1 MLSLQSG
8 NLRLCDRLNRRE
20 AIRLGGLGAL
30 GLTLPTLLAAQSNAA
45 PRQSAPHP
53 PTRFG
58 RAKRCILLYMWGGP
72 PHHDT
77 FDLKPNAPREIRG
90 EFAPIPPSVPGI
102 EISDHLP
109 LLAEQADK
117 FTILRSLNHR
127 DGDHISASHDLLTGN
142 TYPRISPL
150 ITARRSDHPHF
161 GAVLSRLQP
170 RNNGLPGY
178 VQLPCLLQSNSGK
191 VIPGQYGG
199 FLGSRYDPFII
210 NAVPNKF
217 PIEDPTFEQFIPQE
231 LRLQQGLTPM
241 RLAGIGRMASQL
253 DQRMKQ
259 LDRSRAA
266 ASLNSAQQKALSL
279 LSSPQSRRAFDLST
293 EDPRLRDRYGRHTF
307 GQELLFSRRLIE
319 AGVPLVT
326 VYWRNGPVRTDIGWD
341 NHINNFPNLKNW
353 QLPPLDRAFSALL
366 ADMDTRGMLDD
377 TLVVWMGEF
386 GRSPKI
392 DSNGG
397 RNHWPQVF
405 SAVMAGAG
413 IPRGTIFGE
422 SDRDGAY
429 PKEYPVSPLDLG
441 ATILHLLGIDITRH
455 LYDQTERPHQICK
468 GQPIEQLL

>member
-8 NLRLCDRLNRRE
+8 NLRLCDRLTRRE
-20 AIRLGGLGAL
+20 SMRLGGLGAF
-30 GLTLPTLLAAQSNAA
+30 GLNLPDLLAAQSDSPPPDFAA
-45 PRQSAPHP
+45 S
-53 PTRFG
+53 FG

-77 FDLKPNAPREIRG
+77 FDLKPNAPSDIRG
-90 EFAPIPPSVPGI
+90 EFSPIPTNVPGI

-142 TYPRISPL
+142 AYPRISPL

-161 GAVLSRLQP
+161 GAVLSHQRP
-170 RNNGLPGY
+170 ANNGLPGY

-210 NAVPNKF
+210 NAVPNKS
-217 PIEDPTFEQFIPQE
+217 PIEDPTFKQFIPRE
-231 LRLQQGLTPM
+231 LRLQNGLTPT
-241 RLAGIGRMASQL
+241 RLAGIGRIASQL
-253 DQRMKQ
+253 DERMKQ
-259 LDRSRAA
+259 LERSHAA
-266 ASLNSAQQKALSL
+266 KSLNSAQQKALSL

-307 GQELLFSRRLIE
+307 GQELLFSRRLVE

-353 QLPPLDRAFSALL
+353 QLPPLDRSFSTLL
-366 ADMDTRGMLDD
+366 ADMDARGMLED

-392 DSNGG
+392 DGNGG

-413 IPRGTIFGE
+413 IPRGTIVGE

-429 PKEYPVSPLDLG
+429 PKEAPVSPLDLG
-441 ATILHLLGIDITRH
+441 ATILHLLGIDITKN
-455 LYDQTERPHQICK
+455 LYDQTGRPHQICK